1 VGQSTKL
8 RRIQNMNSHAF
19 SRLAISITA
28 IVLGF
33 TSFAQAG
40 PPLICHPIEI
50 GQAKSLPWVE
60 WNHRGSTDYDL
71 KNLTRDTL
79 AILDSNTPVLVRME
93 TLRRATIYARQ
104 DPQVAKE
111 LITRLQARAAKSA
124 AAGHPEALAW
134 FDLGYLAEAYNQWMG
149 KGEPNPAAGL
159 DGYSWV
165 RKAIS
170 LRGSDPEME
179 FAAALITL
187 TGPENAHKDH
197 VRKAMAGAK
206 NDLLLAQNL
215 ASNFNRQT
223 ISELLVAAPAGGSNQ

>member
-1 VGQSTKL
+1 
-8 RRIQNMNSHAF
+8 MNTHAF
-19 SRLAISITA
+19 SRLPISIVA
-28 IVLGF
+28 VLLGF
-33 TSFAQAG
+33 TTFAQAG
-40 PPLICHPIEI
+40 PLLICHPIEI
-50 GQAKSLPWVE
+50 GQAQSLPWVE

-79 AILDSNTPVLVRME
+79 AILASNTPVLVRME
-93 TLRRATIYARQ
+93 TLRRATIYGRQ

-111 LITRLQARAAKSA
+111 LITRLQARAANSD
-124 AAGHPEALAW
+124 AAGHTDALAW
-134 FDLGYLAEAYNQWMG
+134 FDVGYLAEAYKQWMG

-187 TGPENAHKDH
+187 TGPESAHRDH
-197 VRKAMAGAK
+197 ARKAMAGAQS
-206 NDLLLAQNL
+206 DPLLAQNL
-215 ASNFNRQT
+215 ASNFNHQT
-223 ISELLVAAPAGGSNQ
+223 MSELLATAPAKGLHQ

>member
-1 VGQSTKL
+1 
-8 RRIQNMNSHAF
+8 MNSHAF

-28 IVLGF
+28 ILLGF
-33 TSFAQAG
+33 ASFAQAG

-71 KNLTRDTL
+71 KNLTRDTQ

-111 LITRLQARAAKSA
+111 LITRLQARAANSD

-134 FDLGYLAEAYNQWMG
+134 FDLGYLAEAYKQWMG

>member
-1 VGQSTKL
+1 
-8 RRIQNMNSHAF
+8 MNSHAF
-19 SRLAISITA
+19 SRLAISVVA
-28 IVLGF
+28 VVLGF

-60 WNHRGSTDYDL
+60 WNHKGSTDYDL

-79 AILDSNTPVLVRME
+79 AILDSNQPVLVRME

-104 DPQVAKE
+104 DPQAAKE
-111 LITRLQARAAKSA
+111 LITRLQARAANSD
-124 AAGHPEALAW
+124 AAGRPEALAW
-134 FDLGYLAEAYNQWMG
+134 FDVGYLAEAYKQWMG

-159 DGYSWV
+159 DGYAWV
-165 RKAIS
+165 QKALS
-170 LRGSDPEME
+170 LRGQDPEME

-187 TGPENAHKDH
+187 RGPESDHHDH
-197 VRKAMAGAK
+197 VQKAMAGAK
-206 NDLLLAQNL
+206 YDPLLAQNL

-223 ISELLVAAPAGGSNQ
+223 IAELLVTAPAGGSNQ

>member
-1 VGQSTKL
+1 MTAHLLS
-8 RRIQNMNSHAF
+8 RRA
-19 SRLAISITA
+19 LSIA
-28 IVLGF
+28 AVLLGV
-33 TSFAQAG
+33 TTFAQAG

-60 WNHRGSTDYDL
+60 FNHRGSADYDL
-71 KNLTRDTL
+71 KNLSRDTL
-79 AILDSNTPVLVRME
+79 AILDSRTPVLVRME

-104 DPQVAKE
+104 DPQAAKE
-111 LITRLQARAAKSA
+111 LITRLQARAANSD
-124 AAGHPEALAW
+124 AAGRPDAFAW
-134 FDLGYLAEAYNQWMG
+134 FDLGYLAEAYKQWMG

-187 TGPENAHKDH
+187 AGPDGAHRDH
-197 VRKAMAGAK
+197 VQKAMAGAK
-206 NDLLLAQNL
+206 NDPLLAQNL
-215 ASNFNRQT
+215 ASIFNHET
-223 ISELLVAAPAGGSNQ
+223 ISELLIAAPAGGF